1 MFMQNE
7 KADRSEAYRLLS
19 DLFLKAP
26 DAGTL
31 EEIREDLGLTAEEDP
46 GEVLAEYSSLLAYPG
61 GTFLPIESPFLSG
74 GGLDVQDAVLEYY
87 AQAGLTLAEEL
98 QLPPDHLSLE
108 LLFVSYLIDSDK
120 PDLLERFLEEH
131 IMNWVPYYCD
141 ELAKQ
146 ASTVFYREVARI
158 TKEFLEIEYE
168 GLE

>member
-7 KADRSEAYRLLS
+7 KADRSEAYRILS
-19 DLFLKAP
+19 DLFMKAP

-31 EEIREDLGLTAEEDP
+31 EEIREELGLTAEEDA

-61 GTFLPIESPFLSG
+61 GIFPPVESLFPGGSG
-74 GGLDVQDAVLEYY
+74 WDAPGAVLEYY
-87 AQAGLTLAEEL
+87 ARAGLTLAEEL

-146 ASTVFYREVARI
+146 ASTVFYRGVAKI